1 MDLSISAKA
10 AHTEP
15 VHYRRP
21 ARSTALW
28 DNILSMNLRAVLPAI
43 LISFLSA
50 SSSAQ
55 IPNASFD
62 DLASRAPE
70 LVKLQSEIE
79 QTVPQGVTIA
89 AREVYRAGT
98 PGKDL
103 EVRYNIYVRG
113 VPDDTVFRQ
122 VQFPVNPDKAVPG
135 ISGITLDR
143 NGLMICAGRTSA
155 ECQSGSKVATAVPF
169 IQLQPL
175 KGEPRRSVFLAHG
188 LRIPISLVPD
198 PIQSQVRG
206 CKLSAIRLTAKF
218 ELAYIEGS
226 GFTPNRDVH
235 LLLSNNQNARVAV
248 VDGDGNVSAAHAGDT
263 NVIAAADATGAIQTS
278 ALVNTSGSPTG
289 VETVAVTDP
298 GCNPRVSYPW
308 GVY

>member
-1 MDLSISAKA
+1 MLC
-10 AHTEP
+10 
-15 VHYRRP
+15 
-21 ARSTALW
+21 
-28 DNILSMNLRAVLPAI
+28 MNLRAVLTAVVLLSLPA
-43 LISFLSA
+43 SFSGV
-50 SSSAQ
+50 SGFAQ
-55 IPNASFD
+55 SPNESFD

-70 LVKLQSEIE
+70 LVKLQAEIE

-89 AREVYRAGT
+89 AREIYRAGT

-113 VPDDTVFRQ
+113 VPGDTVFRQ

-155 ECQSGSKVATAVPF
+155 ECQSGSKVPTAVPF
-169 IQLQPL
+169 IQRQPL

-188 LRIPISLVPD
+188 LRVPISLVPD

-206 CKLSAIRLTAKF
+206 CKLSAIRLTSKF

-226 GFTPNRDVH
+226 GFVPNRDVH
-235 LLLSNNQNARVAV
+235 ILLSNNQNARVAV
-248 VDGDGNVSAAHAGDT
+248 VDVDGNVSAPHAGDT
-263 NVIAAADATGAIQTS
+263 NVIATADATGAIQTS
-278 ALVNTSGSPTG
+278 ALVNTSGSPSG
-289 VETVAVTDP
+289 VETVTVTDP
-298 GCNPRVSYPW
+298 GCNPRVSYQW